1 MDIIQ
6 ARRDFTRNTKIYNK
20 ALLRF
25 EGMEGWDVY
34 NCSIP
39 FEWNGRSYI
48 FGRVERRK
56 DFANSTTWLFK
67 KVKKDIYR
75 PVPNSAILPLEDP
88 FIQVIHGEL
97 ILGGTH
103 VRKSQGEIDEL
114 RAYFYRGT
122 SPEWMT
128 HFTCGPANMKDV
140 RLVEL
145 EDGRIGVF
153 SRPRNEEIEAKYG
166 SGAMVGFAVIDK
178 IDQLNAEV
186 IENARYIDGL
196 FGKGEWGGCN
206 QCYLLKDGRI
216 GVIGHRSYRQLD
228 SDGTEL
234 QVYVNISFVFDY
246 NTFTVSDIK
255 IIGDKPSYPET
266 DYMLDYLKDCAF
278 TSGIVMLENG
288 KADLYSG
295 LGDVAEGRITIDAP
309 FGTLLK

>member
-6 ARRDFTRNTKIYNK
+6 ARWEFSDSKKIYDK

-25 EGMEGWDVY
+25 YGTEGWDVY

-39 FEWNGRSYI
+39 FDWQGKRYI
-48 FGRVERRK
+48 FGRVERRE
-56 DFANSTTWLFK
+56 DFANSTAWLFE
-67 KVKKDIYR
+67 KVGEDVYR
-75 PVPNSAILPLEDP
+75 PVPGSAILPLEDP

-122 SPEWMT
+122 DVRWLT

-153 SRPRNEEIEAKYG
+153 SRPRNEEIEARYG
-166 SGAMVGFAVIDK
+166 SGAMVGFTIIDT
-178 IDQLNAEV
+178 IEQLNAEV
-186 IENARYIDGL
+186 IENASYIEGL
-196 FGKGEWGGCN
+196 FDKGEWGGCN

-216 GVIGHRSYRQLD
+216 GVIGHRSYKRMNHAWV
-228 SDGTEL
+228 EL
-234 QVYVNISFVFDY
+234 QVYVNISFIFDY
-246 NTFTVSDIK
+246 KTFTVSNIR
-255 IIGDKPSYPET
+255 IIGDKPSYPDTE
-266 DYMLDYLKDCAF
+266 YMLDYLEDCAF
-278 TSGIVMLENG
+278 TSGIVMREDG

-309 FGTLLK
+309 FGELL